1 MLWAKE
7 FATTHEKQHI
17 KWILTGGEPE
27 TLHAQLDARVY
38 FDQQGNLS
46 RALTLKRVPSV
57 VKQEGVMWQ
66 VREVDVSNF
75 PVFMEETNNATH

>member
-1 MLWAKE
+1 APH
-7 FATTHEKQHI
+7 TI

-27 TLHAQLDARVY
+27 TLHHQLQARMY

-57 VKQEGVMWQ
+57 VKQAGVMWQ
-66 VREVDVSNF
+66 VTEIDVSHF
-75 PVFMEETNNATH
+75 PVFMEETHHVAN